1 LSTQSESLACV
12 SCCLDKLCE
21 NISRNLRW
29 SWERGSEPRSGSFT
43 VELGGMNG
51 FPLCLSVMG
60 LEMLPGM
67 SFLSRLSTILSVA
80 ETNNRH
86 TSEGYLV
93 CLYEAEDGEKAF
105 S

>member
-1 LSTQSESLACV
+1 
-12 SCCLDKLCE
+12 
-21 NISRNLRW
+21 
-29 SWERGSEPRSGSFT
+29 
-43 VELGGMNG
+43 
-51 FPLCLSVMG
+51 MG

-93 CLYEAEDGEKAF
+93 WLYEAEDGEKAF